1 MPPAAR
7 MQGNKD
13 VDALMLAGTA
23 LLALAVV
30 IVAARRRAARR
41 AAEAD
46 AEARARARRRSVPV
60 VSSNLR
66 GQLARPPGTDRDLW
80 IETAAA
86 PPRDAPP
93 LGVARPDL

>member
-1 MPPAAR
+1 
-7 MQGNKD
+7 MQGNRD
-13 VDALMLAGTA
+13 VDALMLAGAA
-23 LLALAVV
+23 LLALVVV
-30 IVAARRRAARR
+30 IVVVHRRAARR
-41 AAEAD
+41 AAVAEAE
-46 AEARARARRRSVPV
+46 AEARARARRRTVPM

-86 PPRDAPP
+86 PPRDAAP